1 MAKMGADPF
10 SVRAEASCS
19 SSPSTVGSSRIF
31 AFRIRA
37 YNNQHIDDKNR
48 FYKELGTF
56 ALKRK
61 IEDLVLRAEMLTP
74 TALEFEE
81 ARRLKQEEV
90 IREYDL
96 WDDVAKS
103 DEDLVQLAESAK
115 AIDSLKDLRYKAEEA
130 KLITELAGMDSI
142 NYEFLKQAYTACV
155 SVNKSLDKY
164 ELSKLLREPYD
175 MEGACVTIESGN
187 EGIYSEIWAEQL
199 TRMYIKWA
207 EKQCHKARIVEKQ
220 DSDSGGIKY
229 AMIELEFK
237 SAYGYLS
244 GERGIHYMS
253 GNSENKLDLSKVINP
268 DELKAG
274 TAAVDVI
281 PLFLESSP
289 DLSIDERDLEITI
302 RPSYEEEQSNTSP
315 SLTIQHIPTGL
326 QVRSTGERSRFANK
340 LKALN
345 RLKAKLLIVMRE
357 QGVSDLAS
365 VRSSAI
371 SSSWNQVAR
380 RYVFHPNKLVEDVK
394 TGIQLSDLTAVL
406 NGNIEPFIG
415 AHINSRRHEI
425 P

>member
-1 MAKMGADPF
+1 MAKMAADPF
-10 SVRAEASCS
+10 SVRTKSSCS
-19 SSPSTVGSSRIF
+19 SSPLTLRSLKTA
-31 AFRIRA
+31 AFTIRA
-37 YNNQHIDDKNR
+37 HNNNNNNQHIDDKNR

-61 IEDLVLRAEMLTP
+61 IEDLVLRAEMLAP

-81 ARRLKQEEV
+81 ARRLKQEEI

-103 DEDLVQLAESAK
+103 NEDLVQLAESTK
-115 AIDSLKDLRYKAEEA
+115 AIDALKDLRYKAEEA

-142 NYEFLKQAYTACV
+142 NYDFLKQAYAACV
-155 SVNKSLDKY
+155 NVNKTLDKY
-164 ELSKLLREPYD
+164 EMSKLLREPYD
-175 MEGACVTIESGN
+175 MEGACVTVESGN
-187 EGIYSEIWAEQL
+187 EGIYSKIWAEQL

-207 EKQCHKARIVEKQ
+207 EKQGHNARIVEKQ
-220 DSDSGGIKY
+220 DSESGGIKY

-244 GERGIHYMS
+244 GERGIHCMS
-253 GNSENKLDLSKVINP
+253 GSSENNFDLSK
-268 DELKAG
+268 DG
-274 TAAVDVI
+274 AAAIDVI

-289 DLSIDERDLEITI
+289 DLQIDENDLEITT
-302 RPSYEEEQSNTSP
+302 PSSCEEEQGRTSP
-315 SLTIQHIPTGL
+315 SLTIQHVPTGL

-357 QGVSDLAS
+357 QGVSNLAS
-365 VRSSAI
+365 ISSSHI
-371 SSSWNQVAR
+371 SSSWNQVTR
-380 RYVFHPNKLVEDVK
+380 RYIFHPNKLVEDMK
-394 TGIQLSDLTAVL
+394 TGIQLADLTAVL

>member
-1 MAKMGADPF
+1 MAKMAADPF
-10 SVRAEASCS
+10 SVRTEATCS
-19 SSPSTVGSSRIF
+19 SSPLNLRSSKR
-31 AFRIRA
+31 ASFRIRA
-37 YNNQHIDDKNR
+37 HNQHTDDKNR

-61 IEDLVLRAEMLTP
+61 IEDLVLRAEMLAP

-81 ARRLKQEEV
+81 ARRLKQEEI

-103 DEDLVQLAESAK
+103 NEDLVQLAESTK
-115 AIDSLKDLRYKAEEA
+115 AVDALKDLRYKAEEA

-142 NYEFLKQAYTACV
+142 NYDFLKQAYTACV
-155 SVNKSLDKY
+155 SVNKTLDKY
-164 ELSKLLREPYD
+164 EMSKLLREPYD

-187 EGIYSEIWAEQL
+187 EGIYSQIWAEKL

-207 EKQCHKARIVEKQ
+207 EKQGHKARIVEKQ
-220 DSDSGGIKY
+220 DSESGGIKY
-229 AMIELEFK
+229 VMIELEFK

-244 GERGIHYMS
+244 GERGIHCMNGS
-253 GNSENKLDLSKVINP
+253 SEGKFDLSKDGAAAIN
-268 DELKAG
+268 
-274 TAAVDVI
+274 VI

-289 DLSIDERDLEITI
+289 DLQIDENDLEITTL
-302 RPSYEEEQSNTSP
+302 YEEEQGRTSP

-357 QGVSDLAS
+357 QGVSNLAS
-365 VRSSAI
+365 IRSSDI
-371 SSSWNQVAR
+371 SSSWNQVIR
-380 RYVFHPNKLVEDVK
+380 RYVYHPNKLVEDMK
-394 TGIQLSDLTAVL
+394 TSVQLSDLTAVL

>member
-1 MAKMGADPF
+1 MAKMAADPF
-10 SVRAEASCS
+10 SVRTEATCS
-19 SSPSTVGSSRIF
+19 SSPLNLRSSKR
-31 AFRIRA
+31 ASFRIRA
-37 YNNQHIDDKNR
+37 HNNQHTDDKNR

-61 IEDLVLRAEMLTP
+61 IEDLVLRAEMLAP

-81 ARRLKQEEV
+81 ARHLKQEEI

-103 DEDLVQLAESAK
+103 NEDLVQLAESAK
-115 AIDSLKDLRYKAEEA
+115 AVDALKDLRYKAEEA

-142 NYEFLKQAYTACV
+142 NYDFLKQAYAACV
-155 SVNKSLDKY
+155 SVNKTLDKY
-164 ELSKLLREPYD
+164 EMSKLLREPYD

-187 EGIYSEIWAEQL
+187 EGIYSQIWAEKL

-207 EKQCHKARIVEKQ
+207 EKQGHKARIVEKQ
-220 DSDSGGIKY
+220 DSESGGIKY
-229 AMIELEFK
+229 VMIELEFK

-244 GERGIHYMS
+244 GERGIHCMNGS
-253 GNSENKLDLSKVINP
+253 SEGKFDLSKDGAAAIN
-268 DELKAG
+268 
-274 TAAVDVI
+274 VI

-289 DLSIDERDLEITI
+289 DLQIDENDLEITT
-302 RPSYEEEQSNTSP
+302 SYEEEQGRTSP

-357 QGVSDLAS
+357 QGVSNLAS
-365 VRSSAI
+365 IRSSDI
-371 SSSWNQVAR
+371 SCSWNQVIR
-380 RYVFHPNKLVEDVK
+380 RYVYHPNKLVEDMK
-394 TGIQLSDLTAVL
+394 TGVQLSDLTAVL

>member
-10 SVRAEASCS
+10 SVWTETSCS
-19 SSPSTVGSSRIF
+19 SSPLTLRSSKKTA

-37 YNNQHIDDKNR
+37 HSQHIDDKKNR

-56 ALKRK
+56 ALKKK
-61 IEDLVLRAEMLTP
+61 IEDLVLRAEMLAP

-81 ARRLKQEEV
+81 ARRLKQEEI

-103 DEDLVQLAESAK
+103 NEDLVQLAESAK
-115 AIDSLKDLRYKAEEA
+115 AIDALKDLRYKAEEA

-142 NYEFLKQAYTACV
+142 NYDFLKQAYTACV
-155 SVNKSLDKY
+155 NMNKTLDKY
-164 ELSKLLREPYD
+164 EMSKLLREPYD
-175 MEGACVTIESGN
+175 MEGACVTIESGS
-187 EGIYSEIWAEQL
+187 EGIYSKIWAEQL
-199 TRMYIKWA
+199 TRMYIKWT
-207 EKQCHKARIVEKQ
+207 EKQGHKARIVGKQ
-220 DSDSGGIKY
+220 DSDSGGIRY

-244 GERGIHYMS
+244 GERGIHCMS
-253 GNSENKLDLSKVINP
+253 GSSANKLDLSK
-268 DELKAG
+268 DG
-274 TAAVDVI
+274 TAAIDVI

-289 DLSIDERDLEITI
+289 DLQIDEKDLEITT
-302 RPSYEEEQSNTSP
+302 PLEEQGRTSP
-315 SLTIQHIPTGL
+315 SLIIQHIPTGL

-357 QGVSDLAS
+357 QGVSNWAS
-365 VRSSAI
+365 IRSSDI
-371 SSSWNQVAR
+371 SSSWNQVTR
-380 RYVFHPNKLVEDVK
+380 RYVFHPNKLVEDMK
-394 TGIQLSDLTAVL
+394 TGVKLADLTAVL
-406 NGNIEPFIG
+406 NGKIEPFIG

>member
-1 MAKMGADPF
+1 MAADPF
-10 SVRAEASCS
+10 SVRTETSCS
-19 SSPSTVGSSRIF
+19 SSPSILRSSKRAV
-31 AFRIRA
+31 AFRIIA
-37 YNNQHIDDKNR
+37 HNNQHIDDKNR
-48 FYKELGTF
+48 FYTQLGTF

-61 IEDLVLRAEMLTP
+61 IEDLVLRAEMLAP
-74 TALEFEE
+74 IALEFEE
-81 ARRLKQEEV
+81 ARRLKQEEI

-103 DEDLVQLAESAK
+103 NEDLVQLAESAK
-115 AIDSLKDLRYKAEEA
+115 AIDSLKDLRYKAEES

-142 NYEFLKQAYTACV
+142 NYEFLKQAYAACV
-155 SVNKSLDKY
+155 NVNKTLDKY
-164 ELSKLLREPYD
+164 EMSKLLREPYD

-187 EGIYSEIWAEQL
+187 EGVYSEIWAEQL

-207 EKQCHKARIVEKQ
+207 EKQGHEARIVEKQ
-220 DSDSGGIKY
+220 DSESGGIKY

-244 GERGIHYMS
+244 GERGIHCMS
-253 GNSENKLDLSKVINP
+253 GSAENKSDLSK
-268 DELKAG
+268 DG
-274 TAAVDVI
+274 TAAIDVI

-289 DLSIDERDLEITI
+289 DLQIDEDDLEIT
-302 RPSYEEEQSNTSP
+302 TSP

-326 QVRSTGERSRFANK
+326 QVRSTGERSPFANK

-345 RLKAKLLIVMRE
+345 RLKAKLLFVMRE
-357 QGVSDLAS
+357 QGVSNLAS
-365 VRSSAI
+365 IRSSAI

-394 TGIQLSDLTAVL
+394 TGVQLTDLIAVL

>member
-1 MAKMGADPF
+1 MAKMVTGPF
-10 SVRAEASCS
+10 SVLTETTCSS
-19 SSPSTVGSSRIF
+19 SSPSSFRSSTMTVV
-31 AFRIRA
+31 ALRIRA
-37 YNNQHIDDKNR
+37 HNNNQHIDDKSR

-61 IEDLVLRAEMLTP
+61 IEDLVLRAEMLAP

-81 ARRLKQEEV
+81 ARRFKQEEI

-103 DEDLVQLAESAK
+103 NEDLVQLAESAK

-142 NYEFLKQAYTACV
+142 NYEFLKQAYAACV
-155 SVNKSLDKY
+155 NVNKTLDKY
-164 ELSKLLREPYD
+164 EMSKLLREPYD

-187 EGIYSEIWAEQL
+187 EGVYSE
-199 TRMYIKWA
+199 
-207 EKQCHKARIVEKQ
+207 
-220 DSDSGGIKY
+220 DG
-229 AMIELEFK
+229 
-237 SAYGYLS
+237 
-244 GERGIHYMS
+244 
-253 GNSENKLDLSKVINP
+253 
-268 DELKAG
+268 
-274 TAAVDVI
+274 AAAIDVI

-289 DLSIDERDLEITI
+289 DLQIDENDLEIT
-302 RPSYEEEQSNTSP
+302 TSP

-365 VRSSAI
+365 IISSDI

-394 TGIQLSDLTAVL
+394 TGVQLADLTAVL

>member
-1 MAKMGADPF
+1 MAKMVTGPF
-10 SVRAEASCS
+10 SVLTETTCSS
-19 SSPSTVGSSRIF
+19 SSPSSFRSSTMTVV
-31 AFRIRA
+31 ALRIRA
-37 YNNQHIDDKNR
+37 HNNNQHIDDKSR

-61 IEDLVLRAEMLTP
+61 IEDLVLRAEMLAP

-81 ARRLKQEEV
+81 ARRFKQEEI

-103 DEDLVQLAESAK
+103 NEDLVQLAESAK

-142 NYEFLKQAYTACV
+142 NYEFLKQAYAACV
-155 SVNKSLDKY
+155 NVNKTLDKY
-164 ELSKLLREPYD
+164 EMSKLLREPYD

-187 EGIYSEIWAEQL
+187 EGVYSEIWAEKL

-207 EKQCHKARIVEKQ
+207 EKQGHKARIVEKQ
-220 DSDSGGIKY
+220 DSESGGIKY

-244 GERGIHYMS
+244 GERGIHCMS
-253 GNSENKLDLSKVINP
+253 GSSENKSDLSK
-268 DELKAG
+268 DG
-274 TAAVDVI
+274 AAAIDVI

-289 DLSIDERDLEITI
+289 DLQIDENDLEIT
-302 RPSYEEEQSNTSP
+302 TSP

-365 VRSSAI
+365 IISSDI

-394 TGIQLSDLTAVL
+394 TGVQLADLTAVL

>member
-19 SSPSTVGSSRIF
+19 SSPSRIF

-37 YNNQHIDDKNR
+37 YTNNQHIDDKNR

-115 AIDSLKDLRYKAEEA
+115 AIDSLKDLRYK
-130 KLITELAGMDSI
+130 
-142 NYEFLKQAYTACV
+142 
-155 SVNKSLDKY
+155 
-164 ELSKLLREPYD
+164 
-175 MEGACVTIESGN
+175 
-187 EGIYSEIWAEQL
+187 IWAEQL

>member
-1 MAKMGADPF
+1 MAKLAGDPF
-10 SVRAEASCS
+10 SVRTEATCS
-19 SSPSTVGSSRIF
+19 SSPWTLRRSKTA

-37 YNNQHIDDKNR
+37 HNNQHIDDKNR

-61 IEDLVLRAEMLTP
+61 IEDLVLRAEMLAP

-81 ARRLKQEEV
+81 ARHLKQEEI
-90 IREYDL
+90 IRECDL

-103 DEDLVQLAESAK
+103 NEDLVQLAESAK
-115 AIDSLKDLRYKAEEA
+115 AVDALKDLRYKAEEA
-130 KLITELAGMDSI
+130 KLITEMAGMDSI
-142 NYEFLKQAYTACV
+142 NYDFLKQAYTACV
-155 SVNKSLDKY
+155 NVNKTLDKY
-164 ELSKLLREPYD
+164 EMSKLLREPYD

-187 EGIYSEIWAEQL
+187 EGIYSKIWAEKL

-207 EKQCHKARIVEKQ
+207 KKQGHKSRIAEKH
-220 DSDSGGIKY
+220 DSESGGIKY
-229 AMIELEFK
+229 VMIELEFK

-244 GERGIHYMS
+244 GERGIHCMS
-253 GNSENKLDLSKVINP
+253 GSSEGKFDLSK
-268 DELKAG
+268 DG
-274 TAAVDVI
+274 AAAIDVI

-289 DLSIDERDLEITI
+289 DLQIDENDLEITTT
-302 RPSYEEEQSNTSP
+302 PSYEEEQGRTSP
-315 SLTIQHIPTGL
+315 SITIQHIPTGL
-326 QVRSTGERSRFANK
+326 QVRSTGERSPFANK

-357 QGVSDLAS
+357 QGVLNLAS
-365 VRSSAI
+365 IRNSDI
-371 SSSWNQVAR
+371 SSSWNQVIR
-380 RYVFHPNKLVEDVK
+380 RYVFHPNKLVEDMK
-394 TGIQLSDLTAVL
+394 TGVQLSDLTSVL

>member
-1 MAKMGADPF
+1 MAKMAADPF
-10 SVRAEASCS
+10 SVRTEPICS
-19 SSPSTVGSSRIF
+19 SSPWSLRSSKTA
-31 AFRIRA
+31 AFRIHAR
-37 YNNQHIDDKNR
+37 NNQHIDDKNR

-61 IEDLVLRAEMLTP
+61 IEELVLRAEMLAP

-81 ARRLKQEEV
+81 ARRLKQEEI

-103 DEDLVQLAESAK
+103 NEDLVQLAESAK
-115 AIDSLKDLRYKAEEA
+115 AVDALKDLRYKAEEA

-142 NYEFLKQAYTACV
+142 NYDFLKQAYTACV
-155 SVNKSLDKY
+155 NVNKILDTY
-164 ELSKLLREPYD
+164 EMSKLLREPYD
-175 MEGACVTIESGN
+175 MEGACVTIESGS
-187 EGIYSEIWAEQL
+187 EGIYSKIWAEKL

-207 EKQCHKARIVEKQ
+207 EKQGHKARIVEKQ
-220 DSDSGGIKY
+220 DSENGGIKY
-229 AMIELEFK
+229 VMIELEFK

-244 GERGIHYMS
+244 GERGIHCMS
-253 GNSENKLDLSKVINP
+253 GSSEGKFDLSK
-268 DELKAG
+268 DG
-274 TAAVDVI
+274 AAVIDVI

-289 DLSIDERDLEITI
+289 DLRIDENDLEIRT
-302 RPSYEEEQSNTSP
+302 PPLYEQEHGRTSP
-315 SLTIQHIPTGL
+315 SVTIQHIPTGL
-326 QVRSTGERSRFANK
+326 QVQSTGERSRFANK

-357 QGVSDLAS
+357 QGVSNLACI
-365 VRSSAI
+365 RSSDI

-380 RYVFHPNKLVEDVK
+380 RYVFHPNKSVEDVK
-394 TGIQLSDLTAVL
+394 TGIQLADLTGVL
-406 NGNIEPFIG
+406 NGNIEPFIS